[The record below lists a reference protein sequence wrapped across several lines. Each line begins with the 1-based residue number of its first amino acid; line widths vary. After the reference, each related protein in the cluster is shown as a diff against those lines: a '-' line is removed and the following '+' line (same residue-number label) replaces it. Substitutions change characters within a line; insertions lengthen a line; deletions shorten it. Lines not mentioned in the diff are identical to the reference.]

1 MDNTAEQDGIEFIA
15 PGRTGWFLVAAHALP
30 EEWQHRA
37 IPVFLVSLDA
47 QDVEPFLPRGDL
59 KELLDD
65 EGVSVAR
72 LVSHGVS
79 PRDIAD
85 QLHLSRRSV
94 FRRLALLRQLTG
106 SETNAELATKLA
118 KLDI

>member
-1 MDNTAEQDGIEFIA
+1 MDNVEQDGIEFVA

-30 EEWQHRA
+30 EEWQNRA

-47 QDVEPFLPRGDL
+47 EDVEPFLPRGDI
-59 KELLDD
+59 KEMIDD
-65 EGVSVAR
+65 EGVGVAR
-72 LVSHGVS
+72 LVSHGVA

-85 QLHLSRRSV
+85 RLHLSRRSV
-94 FRRLALLRQLTG
+94 FRRLAHLRQLTD